1 MHYHSIIYQMLR
13 YLDVEVLAL
22 LFALLRQPERYQGQC
37 QPPFS
42 FLSLWTCR

>member
-1 MHYHSIIYQMLR
+1 MHYHLIIYQMLR

-22 LFALLRQPERYQGQC
+22 LFALSRQPERYQGQRH
-37 QPPFS
+37 PPLP